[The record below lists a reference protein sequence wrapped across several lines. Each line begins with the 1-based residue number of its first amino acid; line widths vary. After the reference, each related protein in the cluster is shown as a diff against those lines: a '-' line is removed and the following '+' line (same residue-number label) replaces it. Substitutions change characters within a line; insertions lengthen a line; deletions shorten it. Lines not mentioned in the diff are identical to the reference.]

1 MSNHKN
7 GSFEGKRGL
16 CVEVRNENI
25 EAAIRT
31 LGRKVK
37 DAGLLREL
45 RARQA
50 YEKPSA
56 KRCRLQAEA
65 RSRHLKALSQRDR

>member
-1 MSNHKN
+1 MPAHRT

-16 CVEVRNENI
+16 AVEVRNNNI
-25 EAAIRT
+25 ESAIRT

-37 DAGLLREL
+37 QEGLMREL

-50 YEKPSA
+50 YEKPSTA
-56 KRCRLQAEA
+56 RTRRKAEA
-65 RSRHLKALSQRDR
+65 RSRHMKALSQRDS